1 MESAN
6 HQIRASSFAL
16 HSFCSRTIGIVFRM
30 QLEAVAG
37 PSCFPHA
44 SKDWASYTVT
54 KQNCR
59 AGETAQG
66 RKALAAMPEDLR
78 SVPRTYTVGGESRL
92 LRVF

>member
-1 MESAN
+1 M
-6 HQIRASSFAL
+6 AL
-16 HSFCSRTIGIVFRM
+16 QSCSRTIGIVFRM
-30 QLEAVAG
+30 HLEAVAG
-37 PSCFPHA
+37 PSCLPHA

-66 RKALAAMPEDLR
+66 RKALAPMPEDLR